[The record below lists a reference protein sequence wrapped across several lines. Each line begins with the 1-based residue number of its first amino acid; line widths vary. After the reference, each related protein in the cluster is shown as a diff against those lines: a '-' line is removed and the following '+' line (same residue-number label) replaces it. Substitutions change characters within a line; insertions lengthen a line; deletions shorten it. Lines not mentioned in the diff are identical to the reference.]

1 MRRLRFLPQVA
12 LALAL
17 GVGNGGCVLIPEIKD
32 RIVELAVGGSTV
44 VEFVSNGTIN
54 NHDETSTVDVLSGF
68 NLGQILA
75 DAGIDVSKV
84 TNIALSGVEY
94 RVTVADPTAGRQIVN
109 GNVTIARNGGAA
121 LDLISG
127 FDAAADAVT
136 GWQVAP
142 LDPGGA
148 AVTEI
153 NTMLGDILA
162 ALPGNPPANLTTLT
176 YHITGQSIP
185 ANVGTNFTWEVK
197 VKITIT
203 GTVQVS
209 VPT

>member
-1 MRRLRFLPQVA
+1 MRRFRFWPRLA
-12 LALAL
+12 LLLAL
-17 GVGNGGCVLIPEIKD
+17 GVMNGGCLLIPEIKD
-32 RIVELAVGGSTV
+32 RIVELAVGGTTV
-44 VEFVSNGTIN
+44 VEFVSLGTVN
-54 NHDETSTVDVLSGF
+54 NHDETNSVNILDGF

-75 DAGIDVSKV
+75 DAGIDYSRV
-84 TNIALSGVEY
+84 TDIALSGVEY
-94 RVTVADPTAGRQIVN
+94 RVTVADPQPGRQIVN
-109 GNVTIARNGGAA
+109 GNVTIARGLSGE

-153 NTMLGDILA
+153 NAMLNDIRT
-162 ALPGNPPANLTTLT
+162 ALPGNPPAGQTTLT
-176 YHITGQSIP
+176 YHVTGQSVP
-185 ANVGTNFTWEVK
+185 NLVPTNFTWELK
-197 VKITIT
+197 IKITIT
-203 GTVQVS
+203 GTVTVS

>member
-1 MRRLRFLPQVA
+1 MRRFGTWPRMALVVA
-12 LALAL
+12 LA
-17 GVGNGGCVLIPEIKD
+17 VMNGGCVLIPEIKD

-54 NHDETSTVDVLSGF
+54 NHDETNTVDVLSGF
-68 NLGQILA
+68 NLGQILF

-94 RVTVADPTAGRQIVN
+94 RVKVADPQAGRQIVN
-109 GNVTIARNGGAA
+109 GNVTISRNGGSA
-121 LDLISG
+121 LTLISG
-127 FDAAADAVT
+127 FNAAAGAVT

-142 LDPGGA
+142 LDPGGT

-153 NTMLGDILA
+153 NAMLNEILN
-162 ALPGNPPANLTTLT
+162 ALPGNPPTSATTLT
-176 YHITGQSIP
+176 YHVTGQSLP
-185 ANVGTNFTWEVK
+185 ANIGTNFTWEMK